1 MANVLVLGSS
11 GQIGAYLVQ
20 ELRLYGHEVLEFDIA
35 RTPAEDL
42 RHSNN
47 QLLESIVEKSD
58 YVFFLAFD
66 VGGSGYLE
74 QYQNSIEFISSNARI
89 MENTFR
95 ILEKF
100 NKRFLFAS
108 SQMSNM
114 THSTYGVLKLLGEKY
129 VQSIPTGR
137 TVHFWNVYGF
147 ESDVEKFHV
156 ISDFAIM
163 AKFNG
168 LIKMRT
174 TGSEERDFLYA
185 VDCCQALIKIMD
197 LHSQILPKTP
207 LHLTSFKSTK
217 ILQIAELI
225 AKHYDAR
232 ILPGSKIDIVQLD
245 ARNQADPYILKFW
258 SPRTDISDGIS
269 KVLERV
275 DRECLNPDK
284 FKKILE
290 R

>member
-1 MANVLVLGSS
+1 MKTILVLGSS
-11 GQIGAYLVQ
+11 GQVGAYLVV
-20 ELRLYGHEVLEFDIA
+20 ELKLQGYEVLEFDIA
-35 RTPAEDL
+35 RDEAEDL
-42 RHSNN
+42 RTPNN
-47 QLLESIVEKSD
+47 QLLETLIKKSD

-95 ILEKF
+95 ILHKF
-100 NKRFLFAS
+100 DKCFVFAS

-129 VQSIPTGR
+129 VKSIPNGR

-147 ESDVEKFHV
+147 ENDVQKFHV

-168 LIKMRT
+168 QIKMRT
-174 TGSEERDFLYA
+174 TGTEERDFLYA
-185 VDCCQALIKIMD
+185 VDCCQALIRIMQMHD
-197 LHSQILPKTP
+197 NIKPNAL

-217 ILQIAELI
+217 ILEV
-225 AKHYDAR
+225 AR
-232 ILPGSKIDIVQLD
+232 IIAAHYGSTVLPGTKVDTVQLD
-245 ARNQADPYILKFW
+245 ARNKAEPYILEFW
-258 SPRTDISDGIS
+258 SPKTDISVGIS
-269 KVLERV
+269 EVLNRI
-275 DRECLNPDK
+275 DRECLSPDK
-284 FKKILE
+284 YKSILE

>member
-20 ELRLYGHEVLEFDIA
+20 ELRFHGHEVFEFDIA

-42 RHSNN
+42 RHPNN
-47 QLLESIVEKSD
+47 QLLESVVERSD
-58 YVFFLAFD
+58 YIFFLAFD

-74 QYQNSIEFISSNARI
+74 KYQNTREFISSNVRI

-95 ILEKF
+95 VLEKF
-100 NKRFLFAS
+100 SKRFLFAS

-114 THSTYGVLKLLGEKY
+114 AHSTYGVLKLLGEKY
-129 VQSIPTGR
+129 VQSIPNGR
-137 TVHFWNVYGF
+137 TVHFWNVYGY

-174 TGSEERDFLYA
+174 TGSEERDFLY
-185 VDCCQALIKIMD
+185 VEDCCQALIKIMQ
-197 LHSQILPKTP
+197 LHSQILPNAP

-225 AKHYDAR
+225 AKHYGAR
-232 ILPGSKIDIVQLD
+232 ILQGSKMDIVQLD
-245 ARNQADPYILKFW
+245 ARNKADPYILNFW
-258 SPRTDISDGIS
+258 YPKTDISDGIS
-269 KVLERV
+269 KVLARV
-275 DRECLNPDK
+275 DQECSSPDK

>member
-1 MANVLVLGSS
+1 MNNVLVLGSC
-11 GQIGAYLVQ
+11 GQIGAYLIE
-20 ELRLYGHEVLEFDIA
+20 ELKLQGYEVSEFDIVRSA
-35 RTPAEDL
+35 AEDL
-42 RHSNN
+42 RDPNN
-47 QLLESIVEKSD
+47 QILEFLIEQSD
-58 YVFFLAFD
+58 FVYFLAFD

-89 MENTFR
+89 MENTFN
-95 ILEKF
+95 ILHKF
-100 NKRFLFAS
+100 DKKFVFAS

-129 VQSIPTGR
+129 VKSLPNGR
-137 TVHFWNVYGF
+137 IVHFWNVYGF

-163 AKFNG
+163 AKFNH

-174 TGSEERDFLYA
+174 TGTEERDFLYA
-185 VDCCQALIKIMD
+185 VDCCQALIQIMTLYD
-197 LHSQILPKTP
+197 HIMPNAP

-217 ILQIAELI
+217 IIEIANMI
-225 AKHYDAR
+225 AAHYNAK
-232 ILPGSKIDIVQLD
+232 ILPGEKVDTVQLD
-245 ARNQADPYILKFW
+245 ARNQADPYILRFW
-258 SPRTDISDGIS
+258 SPKTDISVGIS
-269 KVLERV
+269 KVLQRIDQEYS
-275 DRECLNPDK
+275 NSDK